1 MNFYSDKIINNIV
14 DTEPLETIADSVDTF
29 KLQCRYFLTKYSHRT
44 INHGYTN
51 WILNDPNIVVAFYC
65 MDTEFDIANCPS
77 MLVYRKVIIDNEVRY
92 YVLFTCTKRKFR
104 GQGYGSILLD
114 NLQTRI
120 REDHRDKSRT
130 AKIILSS
137 VEDAVLFYE
146 AYGFRWTRQS
156 IKEHPMLMWYEH
168 YEEKK
173 EYFIMELCVVRT
185 K

>member
-1 MNFYSDKIINNIV
+1 MNFYSDRIINDIV
-14 DTEPLETIADSVDTF
+14 DKEPLETILESVETF

-51 WILNDPNIVVAFYC
+51 WILTDPNIVVAFYC

-77 MLVYRKVIIDNEVRY
+77 MLVYRRVVVADEVRY
-92 YVLFTCTKRKFR
+92 YILFTCTKRKFR

-120 REDHRDKSRT
+120 REDHRDASRT

-156 IKEHPMLMWYEH
+156 IVDHPILMRYES

-173 EYFIMELCVVRT
+173 EYFIMELIVV
-185 K
+185 